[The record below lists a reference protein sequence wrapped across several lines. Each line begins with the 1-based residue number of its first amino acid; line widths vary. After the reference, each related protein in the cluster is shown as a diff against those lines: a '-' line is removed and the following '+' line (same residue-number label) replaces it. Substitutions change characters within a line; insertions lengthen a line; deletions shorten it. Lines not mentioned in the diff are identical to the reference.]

1 MNDNLSYE
9 QAICYWFIIHT
20 LATILKQKLI
30 TSNWSKNM
38 TDNTTLELADVITGL
53 RKELIKAQQEGDGE
67 SIRFNVNNVEVE
79 LETVVTKEADGK
91 LGMKFWVV
99 EANAGG
105 KYQNASKQKIKL
117 TLQAVNIDP
126 VTGQEKNTQLSGEE

>member
-1 MNDNLSYE
+1 
-9 QAICYWFIIHT
+9 
-20 LATILKQKLI
+20 
-30 TSNWSKNM
+30 M
-38 TDNTTLELADVITGL
+38 TDNTTLELADVITAL
-53 RKELIKAQQEGDGE
+53 RKELIKAQQDGDGE
-67 SIRFNVNNVEVE
+67 NIRFNVNNVEVE

-117 TLQAVNIDP
+117 TLQAVTVDP
-126 VTGQEKNTQLSGEE
+126 VTGQEKNTQLSDEE

>member
-1 MNDNLSYE
+1 
-9 QAICYWFIIHT
+9 
-20 LATILKQKLI
+20 
-30 TSNWSKNM
+30 M
-38 TDNTTLELADVITGL
+38 TDNTTLELADVIKAL
-53 RKELIKAQQEGDGE
+53 RQELIKAQREGENEG
-67 SIRFNVNNVEVE
+67 IYFNVNNVEVE

-117 TLQAVNIDP
+117 SLEAVE
-126 VTGQEKNTQLSGEE
+126 VVKNSDGTETTRALKIKDKV